1 MIIGTINPFVENSL
15 FPELFKIT
23 KITGIIIGVINKIKM
38 LLKFISLNFFSFV
51 SIIINLSFEVYY
63 PLNFIILLITKKPL
77 TSNGKCDNI
86 NYVRLIQNKNKL
98 RRYTM
103 TNQSI
108 TNHIETIQIAIN
120 NASKNDLFIYS
131 LIENWSDENTSRLI
145 TQVESEETGPL
156 DTIVGIIASTE
167 EEVQEFFQNLLK
179 EMPAEL
185 KSIWETADGKIEVYN
200 V

>member
-1 MIIGTINPFVENSL
+1 
-15 FPELFKIT
+15 
-23 KITGIIIGVINKIKM
+23 
-38 LLKFISLNFFSFV
+38 
-51 SIIINLSFEVYY
+51 
-63 PLNFIILLITKKPL
+63 
-77 TSNGKCDNI
+77 
-86 NYVRLIQNKNKL
+86 
-98 RRYTM
+98 M